1 MTMAA
6 TRKRSHPNPT
16 TSNGKSSSA
25 DDGNETVERIIQAA
39 ESRDGSSRESSIAT
53 ASSNNNNKMDTVE
66 GGPFTNAELSQLSL
80 LRVDGW
86 NEVEGDTLLTLTGM
100 LQLHIGSGVGI
111 DLVGEGRNVVL
122 MRKGDGPVISV
133 QQVRSWFSFV

>member
-1 MTMAA
+1 
-6 TRKRSHPNPT
+6 
-16 TSNGKSSSA
+16 
-25 DDGNETVERIIQAA
+25 
-39 ESRDGSSRESSIAT
+39 
-53 ASSNNNNKMDTVE
+53 MDTVE

-100 LQLHIGSGVGI
+100 LQLHVGSGVGI

-122 MRKGDGPVISV
+122 MRNNGEGDGPVISV